1 MLKHDN
7 DGGFFRVIFRPKHEK
22 FKIVC
27 IHRLIFFLI
36 QFAVDRNALRLIFR
50 GTFGIVVSL

>member
-7 DGGFFRVIFRPKHEK
+7 DDGFFRVIFRPKHEK
-22 FKIVC
+22 FKTVC
-27 IHRLIFFLI
+27 IHRLNFSLI

-50 GTFGIVVSL
+50 GTFDIVVSL